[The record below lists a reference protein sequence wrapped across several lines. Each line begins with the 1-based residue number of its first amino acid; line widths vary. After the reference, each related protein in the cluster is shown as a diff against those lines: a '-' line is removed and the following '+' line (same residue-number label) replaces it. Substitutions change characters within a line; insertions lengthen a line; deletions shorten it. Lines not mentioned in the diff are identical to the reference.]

1 MLDTFISFMLSCLRY
16 AWFFC
21 QTKQKKNNR
30 KVKVKGK
37 DEKYEVKILER
48 LQDETAIDDGDLLPA
63 KQVEMAAKVDVLEDC
78 ASDESVMSNRLVNT
92 RNKLCIAFL

>member
-1 MLDTFISFMLSCLRY
+1 MLSCLRY

-30 KVKVKGK
+30 KVKDK
-37 DEKYEVKILER
+37 EKYEAKILER
-48 LQDETAIDDGDLLPA
+48 LQDETAIGDGDLLAA

-92 RNKLCIAFL
+92 RNKLCIVFL